1 MSRKYPINLIF
12 VSGKKCQIRST
23 SRKLELSI
31 KKGKKEKYFFF
42 TLKSHF
48 TLKYIYASATVAT
61 VYTLHENESSTC
73 EIERNLSRKL
83 ASHADLAKLK

>member
-23 SRKLELSI
+23 SRKLELNI
-31 KKGKKEKYFFF
+31 KKGKKKNIF

-48 TLKYIYASATVAT
+48 TLKYIYDATVAT
-61 VYTLHENESSTC
+61 IYTLHENESSTC